1 MRELRYF
8 LKKMNI
14 DIQSNAKLNLGL
26 QIEGKRDDGYHNIS
40 TLMQEINLYDEIQLN
55 HNNLNSINL
64 SLRGIPTPNNSSN
77 LCYIAAKSFL
87 ETYQIKSGINIT
99 LNKKI
104 PIGAGLGG
112 GSSNA
117 ASIVRG
123 LGELFSIDID
133 NKSMELIL
141 SKIGADIPFFINGG
155 LQLAEGIGQDLEV
168 IQPLLKDFFFL
179 LICPDIS
186 ISTQWAYKQYRKY
199 LEISTIKTKFH
210 PLSDKIE
217 WSLLENDFEKV
228 VLSTYPEIKKIKS
241 ELQRSES
248 LFSSL
253 SGSGSTMFGVYDNL
267 ESIRKASDL
276 FNEYQTYE
284 TLPVY

>member
-1 MRELRYF
+1 
-8 LKKMNI
+8 MNVN
-14 DIQSNAKLNLGL
+14 IQSNAKLNLGL
-26 QIEGKRDDGYHNIS
+26 QIEGKRNDGYHNIS
-40 TLMQEINLYDEIQLN
+40 TFMQEINLYDEIQLD
-55 HNNLNSINL
+55 HNNINSINL
-64 SLRGIPTPNNSSN
+64 SLRGIPTPNDSSN

-87 ETYQIKSGINIT
+87 DTYHIKSGINIT

-117 ASIVRG
+117 VSIVKG
-123 LGELFSIDID
+123 LAQLFDISIDD
-133 NKSMELIL
+133 KSMQLIV
-141 SKIGADIPFFINGG
+141 SKIGADIPFFIKGG
-155 LQLAEGIGQDLEV
+155 LQLAEGIGHNLQAM
-168 IQPLLKDFFFL
+168 QPLLKDYFFL
-179 LICPDIS
+179 LICPSIN
-186 ISTQWAYKQYRKY
+186 ISTKWAYEEYRKY

-210 PLSDKIE
+210 PLSDNDKIE

-228 VLSTYPEIKKIKS
+228 VLSTYPEIKEIKS
-241 ELQRSES
+241 ALQRSES

-267 ESIRKASDL
+267 ESIRRSSDL

-284 TLPVY
+284 ALPVY

>member
-1 MRELRYF
+1 MF
-8 LKKMNI
+8 I
-14 DIQSNAKLNLGL
+14 D
-26 QIEGKRDDGYHNIS
+26 E
-40 TLMQEINLYDEIQLN
+40 
-55 HNNLNSINL
+55 
-64 SLRGIPTPNNSSN
+64 
-77 LCYIAAKSFL
+77 FF
-87 ETYQIKSGINIT
+87 SG
-99 LNKKI
+99 
-104 PIGAGLGG
+104 
-112 GSSNA
+112 S
-117 ASIVRG
+117 
-123 LGELFSIDID
+123 
-133 NKSMELIL
+133 
-141 SKIGADIPFFINGG
+141 DIPFFINGG

-267 ESIRKASDL
+267 ELATNARSLFKDL
-276 FNEYQTYE
+276 QTCIA
-284 TLPVY
+284 LPVN

>member
-1 MRELRYF
+1 MTI
-8 LKKMNI
+8 N
-14 DIQSNAKLNLGL
+14 IQSNAKLNLGL
-26 QIEGKRDDGYHNIS
+26 QIEDKRNDGYHNIS
-40 TLMQEINLYDEIQLN
+40 TFMQEINLYDEIQLD
-55 HNNLNSINL
+55 HNNINSINL
-64 SLRGIPTPNNSSN
+64 SLRGIPTPNDSSN

-87 ETYQIKSGINIT
+87 DTYHIKSGINIT

-117 ASIVRG
+117 VSIVKG
-123 LGELFSIDID
+123 LAQLFDISIDD
-133 NKSMELIL
+133 KSMQLIV
-141 SKIGADIPFFINGG
+141 SKIGADIPFFIKGG
-155 LQLAEGIGQDLEV
+155 LQLAEGIGHNLQAM
-168 IQPLLKDFFFL
+168 QPLLKDYFFL
-179 LICPDIS
+179 LICPSIN
-186 ISTQWAYKQYRKY
+186 ISTTWAYEEYRKY

-210 PLSDKIE
+210 PLSDNDKIE

-228 VLSTYPEIKKIKS
+228 VLSTYPEIKEIKS
-241 ELQRSES
+241 ALQRSES

-267 ESIRKASDL
+267 ESIRRSSDL

-284 TLPVY
+284 ALPVY